1 MTTSVT
7 SRRNFLKGSAG
18 AAGILVVP
26 MVAAKGHEPGLTNS
40 VEERAQKAYLEAVLH
55 KHTGRSRKLNARQV
69 RVFAQ
74 RFTEEYGVV
83 DYKALYSSIAGEYR
97 LTRLFVRSTKL
108 AANVA

>member
-1 MTTSVT
+1 MTTAVT

-26 MVAAKGHEPGLTNS
+26 MVAAKEHAPSSTDSL
-40 VEERAQKAYLEAVLH
+40 EERAQKAYLEAVLH

-69 RVFAQ
+69 RTFAQ
-74 RFTEEYGVV
+74 RFTEMYGVV
-83 DYKALYSSIAGEYR
+83 DYKTMYSGIAGEYQ

-108 AANVA
+108 AASVA